1 MDGSRFSF
9 PRRDIPCTQGH
20 SFPRN
25 NKREWKLRHFQFSSG
40 HFRRYGNSTP
50 PLSIIYVAQIRDI
63 SPPSSQSSM
72 AINSP
77 ILPKMAPLNALKNR
91 SLGNFVASENATPV
105 QKALQKGIDSQSAH
119 HRREKKNPHVPP
131 KVNNNNAR
139 HSPRKT
145 TRNYVR
151 TNNRRRRRPTTP
163 FVVISPIVYR
173 GGKTSSA
180 SLSAPYH

>member
-63 SPPSSQSSM
+63 SPPSSQSST

-77 ILPKMAPLNALKNR
+77 ILPKMAPLNDLKNR
-91 SLGNFVASENATPV
+91 SLGIFGVFRRFRKCHLGPKTSSF
-105 QKALQKGIDSQSAH
+105 QKGIDSQSAH
-119 HRREKKNPHVPP
+119 HRREKK
-131 KVNNNNAR
+131 
-139 HSPRKT
+139 T
-145 TRNYVR
+145 
-151 TNNRRRRRPTTP
+151 
-163 FVVISPIVYR
+163 
-173 GGKTSSA
+173 
-180 SLSAPYH
+180 LMYHQK

>member
-1 MDGSRFSF
+1 M
-9 PRRDIPCTQGH
+9 
-20 SFPRN
+20 
-25 NKREWKLRHFQFSSG
+25 RHFQFSSG
-40 HFRRYGNSTP
+40 HFRRYGNSTL
-50 PLSIIYVAQIRDI
+50 PLSIIYAAQIRGADI

-72 AINSP
+72 ALHSP
-77 ILPKMAPLNALKNR
+77 ILPKMAPLYDLENR

-119 HRREKKNPHVPP
+119 HRRERKKPHVPP
-131 KVNNNNAR
+131 KVNNSNAR

-151 TNNRRRRRPTTP
+151 TNNRRRRRRQTTP

-180 SLSAPYH
+180 SPYH